1 MRPPLNIPDA
11 HTGQELSDDQLCVV
25 FLLVAIA
32 TMVSVGAVIFLASD
46 AGHEVVER
54 MPCLPLH
61 QPPARRSLGPP
72 RAGTP
77 RFFWESFG
85 LNGLDHGLKEP

>member
-1 MRPPLNIPDA
+1 MRPELNIPDA
-11 HTGQELSDDQLCVV
+11 HPGQELSDDQLCVV
-25 FLLVAIA
+25 FLLVAVA

-54 MPCLPLH
+54 MPCLPTH
-61 QPPARRSLGPP
+61 QPPARRPRGPP

-77 RFFWESFG
+77 AHLWHSFG
-85 LNGLDHGLKEP
+85 LHGLESGIKEP